1 MVCEF
6 HFNPKQ
12 ILVSLGIG
20 KKTYVPGSVP
30 LVFEFKP
37 EEKKK
42 ERKPPKPRNKQETS
56 RDFESEEMKKERKP
70 LIPRNKQETSR
81 DFENES
87 SDSQCFGGAS
97 NSVADVPEDIDNTT
111 KLHAENKSLRCMIE
125 HLELEKKKMKEENIK
140 LKSHFYNFDNVSES
154 GDEFRAGTGLT
165 VESFNYLLVFLN
177 LGKDS
182 CNITFYDT
190 SSRLSQNCNDIGS
203 PKSGPKPKLPSQDQL
218 FMYMTW
224 LENGFAH
231 SPWLLGISKSTNTR
245 YLISFCYFSLGV
257 IPIWP
262 SRETIHST
270 MPQS

>member
-1 MVCEF
+1 
-6 HFNPKQ
+6 
-12 ILVSLGIG
+12 
-20 KKTYVPGSVP
+20 
-30 LVFEFKP
+30 
-37 EEKKK
+37 
-42 ERKPPKPRNKQETS
+42 
-56 RDFESEEMKKERKP
+56 
-70 LIPRNKQETSR
+70 
-81 DFENES
+81 
-87 SDSQCFGGAS
+87 
-97 NSVADVPEDIDNTT
+97 
-111 KLHAENKSLRCMIE
+111 
-125 HLELEKKKMKEENIK
+125 MKEENIK

-182 CNITFYDT
+182 CNIKFYDT

-218 FMYMTW
+218 FMYMD
-224 LENGFAH
+224 LLIH
-231 SPWLLGISKSTNTR
+231 LLGISKSTNTR

-257 IPIWP
+257 ILIWP